1 MSICEQLTAMT
12 KFAVPSFVTQAAVD
26 TGADSM
32 ATWPLTQV
40 PLVKAS
46 GWNDFTV
53 VAFET
58 RGTAALVDAS
68 TSATIQARD
77 HALGCQTC
85 NPYTGQR

>member
-1 MSICEQLTAMT
+1 MT

-40 PLVKAS
+40 PLAKAS

-58 RGTAALVDAS
+58 R
-68 TSATIQARD
+68 
-77 HALGCQTC
+77 
-85 NPYTGQR
+85 